1 MRIGTNV
8 HLDNSYVNIQN
19 CVEMTR
25 GRSSY
30 DPPRVAYDAPVAR
43 WIALAAALLVTLLLA
58 ADAMDT
64 LELPARD
71 VALRLLPKH
80 PATATAVVA
89 IDERSLREN
98 RPWPW
103 PRAELA
109 AIIDRCADAGAR
121 AVVLDI
127 LLSDPRPGDELLAR
141 AMKRLPTAAVS
152 VLVENEEW
160 LVPAPLLREA
170 TVVAHGNFEL
180 DHDGILRRFAATKQN
195 GTRSYTALS
204 LEAASMVRVDS
215 APVGQTIA
223 PSFRTPPRDVP
234 RVSAADLV
242 RGRGVGNALRNRVV
256 FVGPTALGLGDRVLT
271 PVSARLAPDAGVTV
285 HAAATEALLRGE
297 RVRALPPLGGG
308 VLSSVIVAA
317 IIGTRRRPR
326 SVRLT
331 LAAALLL
338 AVVVGG
344 ELLLGTVG
352 IAVPFVTLMLVT
364 SLGAATVEARHLTAS
379 LRESR
384 GERARDV
391 ESKRLLA
398 HELKTP
404 LASMRS
410 LTQLLSGFDLSEA
423 ERRRVAVLLESEA
436 GKLETMVESLLDL
449 ERLPLR
455 DFASSSANTDLG
467 ALVAA
472 RLEVLGTSRRI
483 DARLDDG
490 VIVRG
495 DAMLLERVV
504 DNLVGN
510 ALKYT
515 QSPIT
520 VSVRQSDDAALLEVE
535 DRGPGIPEGDR
546 VFGRFVRGSTARG
559 TEGLGLG
566 LSFVAEVARWHRG
579 SVRVESPVNGGARFV
594 VQLPEVS

>member
-1 MRIGTNV
+1 
-8 HLDNSYVNIQN
+8 
-19 CVEMTR
+19 
-25 GRSSY
+25 
-30 DPPRVAYDAPVAR
+30 VAR
-43 WIALAAALLVTLLLA
+43 WIALAAALAATLLLA

-71 VALRLLPKH
+71 LALRLLPSR

-103 PRAELA
+103 SRGELA
-109 AIIDRCADAGAR
+109 AIVDRCAAAGAR
-121 AVVLDI
+121 AVILDI

-141 AMKRLPTAAVS
+141 SMKRIPTAAVS
-152 VLVENEEW
+152 VLVENEQW
-160 LVPAPLLREA
+160 LVPAPLLRDA

-180 DHDGILRRFAATKQN
+180 DHDGILRRFSATKQN

-204 LEAASMVRVDS
+204 LEAASMVRPDS
-215 APVGQTIA
+215 APVGETIA
-223 PSFRTPPRDVP
+223 PSFRTPPRAVP
-234 RVSAADLV
+234 RISATDLLH
-242 RGRGVGNALRNRVV
+242 GRDLGNALRGRVV

-285 HAAATEALLRGE
+285 HAAATESLLRGE
-297 RVRALPPLGGG
+297 RIRALPPLGGG
-308 VLSSVIVAA
+308 VLAGIVAMA
-317 IIGTRRRPR
+317 IVSTRRKPR
-326 SVRLT
+326 RVRLT
-331 LAAALLL
+331 LAIALALAILAGGALLL
-338 AVVVGG
+338 GG
-344 ELLLGTVG
+344 VG

-364 SLGAATVEARHLTAS
+364 SLGAATVEARHMTAS

-384 GERARDV
+384 SDLSRLQEIATRVAEERAREV

-410 LTQLLSGFDLSEA
+410 LTQLLSGFALSDS
-423 ERRRVAVLLESEA
+423 ERHRVAVLLESEA
-436 GKLETMVESLLDL
+436 GKLQTMVEALLDL

-455 DFASSSANTDLG
+455 EFEASATLVDLG

-472 RLEVLGTSRRI
+472 RLDVLRAGAPRPI
-483 DARLDDG
+483 QAHLAPG
-490 VIVRG
+490 VRVRG

-515 QSPIT
+515 QSPVT
-520 VSVRQSDDAALLEVE
+520 VTVRATADGARLEVE
-535 DRGPGIPEGDR
+535 DRGPGIAEGERER
-546 VFGRFVRGSTARG
+546 VFERFVRGSTARG

-566 LSFVAEVARWHRG
+566 LSLVAEVARWHHGTVSVERPAEGG
-579 SVRVESPVNGGARFV
+579 SRFIV
-594 VQLPEVS
+594 ALPGVG

>member
-1 MRIGTNV
+1 M
-8 HLDNSYVNIQN
+8 
-19 CVEMTR
+19 
-25 GRSSY
+25 
-30 DPPRVAYDAPVAR
+30 AR
-43 WIALAAALLVTLLLA
+43 WIALAAAVLVTLLLA

-71 VALRLLPKH
+71 AAIRLLPRH

-103 PRAELA
+103 PRADLA
-109 AIIDRCADAGAR
+109 SLIDRCAAAGAR
-121 AVVLDI
+121 AVVLDV

-141 AMKRLPTAAVS
+141 AMKRVPTAAVS
-152 VLVENEEW
+152 VLVENEQW
-160 LVPAPLLREA
+160 LVPAPLLRDA

-195 GTRSYTALS
+195 GTHSYTALS

-234 RVSAADLV
+234 RVSATDLIH
-242 RGRGVGNALRNRVV
+242 GRDVGHALRNRVV

-285 HAAATEALLRGE
+285 HAAATESLLRGE
-297 RVRALPPLGGG
+297 RVRALAPLGGG
-308 VLSSVIVAA
+308 VLAGVLAAA
-317 IIGTRRRPR
+317 IAGTRRNTR
-326 SVRLT
+326 SVRMT
-331 LAAALLL
+331 LAAALALAILL
-338 AVVVGG
+338 GG
-344 ELLLGTVG
+344 ELLLGGVG
-352 IAVPFVTLMLVT
+352 IAVPFVTLMLLTV
-364 SLGAATVEARHLTAS
+364 LGAAAVEARHLTAS

-436 GKLETMVESLLDL
+436 GKLETMVEALLDL

-455 DFASSSANTDLG
+455 DFASSSAKTDLG
-467 ALVAA
+467 ALAAA
-472 RLEVLGTSRRI
+472 RLDVLRAGTSRPI
-483 DARLDDG
+483 EARLEER

-515 QSPIT
+515 QSPVT
-520 VSVRQSDDAALLEVE
+520 VTVRASNGAALLEVE

-579 SVRVESPVNGGARFV
+579 SVRVETPVNGGARFV
-594 VQLPEVS
+594 VQLPEGE